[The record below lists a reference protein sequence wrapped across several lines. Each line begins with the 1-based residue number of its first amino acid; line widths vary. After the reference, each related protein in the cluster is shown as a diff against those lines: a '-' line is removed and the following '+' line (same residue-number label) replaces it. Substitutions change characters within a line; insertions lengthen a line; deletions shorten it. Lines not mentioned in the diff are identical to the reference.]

1 MPPAR
6 RPAVLLLSVAALSC
20 SRPDASARAG
30 QADSVPVAA
39 TELTYRSP
47 DGTFQLELPT
57 RWKGHF
63 RIDTISTAERGL
75 ARPGAV
81 AFNYLPSDSTF
92 RPQAM
97 LVIAVYDSA
106 AWVAV
111 RRESGPPP
119 GDSVASG
126 GGRVYVVGQP
136 QSNPFPPGVADAI
149 MFDLLRIRS
158 TEVGELMRPR

>member
-1 MPPAR
+1 MSSA
-6 RPAVLLLSVAALSC
+6 RPAVLLLFVAAAAC
-20 SRPDASARAG
+20 ARPDASARAG
-30 QADSVPVAA
+30 QADSVPMAA
-39 TELTYRSP
+39 TDLTYRSP

-63 RIDTISTAERGL
+63 RIDTLPTGERGL

-81 AFNYLPSDSTF
+81 VFNYLPSDSTL

-106 AWVAV
+106 AWATV
-111 RRESGPPP
+111 RREAGPPP

-136 QSNPFPPGVADAI
+136 QSNPFPPGATDAI

-158 TEVGELMRPR
+158 AEVGELMRPR